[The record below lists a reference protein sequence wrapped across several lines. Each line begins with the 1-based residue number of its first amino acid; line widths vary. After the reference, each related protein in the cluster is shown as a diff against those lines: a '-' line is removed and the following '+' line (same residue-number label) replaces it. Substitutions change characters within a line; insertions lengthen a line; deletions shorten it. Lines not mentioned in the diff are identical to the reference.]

1 MKVTVAYTT
10 QLKAALGKSEQ
21 TLSVETGAT
30 VQDAIEELAKV
41 HADAFTQFVLSEGQ
55 LLPSILLSVN
65 DRQVDATEP
74 LADGDVITLLS
85 AISGG

>member
-1 MKVTVAYTT
+1 MNVTVAFTT

-21 TLSVETGAT
+21 IVSLSENASAF
-30 VQDAIEELAKV
+30 DAIAAIGKQHPDV
-41 HADAFTQFVLSEGQ
+41 VSQFVMTDGV

-65 DRQVDATEP
+65 DQQVASDAT
-74 LADGDVITLLS
+74 LTDGDVLTLLS